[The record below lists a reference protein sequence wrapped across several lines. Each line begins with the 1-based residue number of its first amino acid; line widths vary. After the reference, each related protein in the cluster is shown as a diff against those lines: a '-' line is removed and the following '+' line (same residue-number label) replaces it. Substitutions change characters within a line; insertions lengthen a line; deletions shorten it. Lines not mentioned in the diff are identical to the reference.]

1 MKISRKQ
8 LAYLLREVGVTGSI
22 SEWEAHATAMSL
34 DEGELE
40 IEGYERTEGWIPF
53 HPTEPYTWPPE
64 GEGVMAVIELY
75 DHEAQELYTTV
86 INGLYNPKEGLF
98 YQPGI
103 ASAYTSHANIKAW
116 RHLPK
121 PPKKIYSRIKSNGK

>member
-8 LAYLLREVGVTGSI
+8 LAFLLREVGVTGSI
-22 SEWEAHATAMSL
+22 NEWDAQAVAMSL
-34 DEGELE
+34 DENTLE
-40 IEGYERTEGWIPF
+40 IEGYETTEGWIPF
-53 HPTEPYTWPPE
+53 HPTEPYTWPPRD
-64 GEGVMAVIELY
+64 EGVMAMIELY

-86 INGLYNPKEGLF
+86 INGFHNPEEGLF
-98 YQPGI
+98 YQTGI

-121 PPKKIYSRIKSNGK
+121 PPKKTYSRIKSYGK